1 MRKRIIIYVAL
12 ALVLLLGAY
21 IYGGM
26 FWAEKSNE
34 SINTEDSNKD
44 MDLFERLSGAGS
56 MSEESRQDMINRLD
70 KAKP

>member
-12 ALVLLLGAY
+12 ALGILLVAY

-26 FWAEKSNE
+26 FWAQKSDRTME
-34 SINTEDSNKD
+34 TDTAEDISQ
-44 MDLFERLSGAGS
+44 LERLQNAGA

-70 KAKP
+70 KAR